1 MNGVGPLATQ
11 RPRQR
16 PDAVEALR
24 PRAMFD
30 DLDAVGSER
39 FGKGSEPEQGV
50 DPHVRAVAS
59 LVLGEEHDESLGAT
73 DVERIDDMV

>member
-1 MNGVGPLATQ
+1 
-11 RPRQR
+11 
-16 PDAVEALR
+16 
-24 PRAMFD
+24 MFD